1 MWRLT
6 RFSGQRM
13 TRMKGR
19 SLARSSKPAARTGG
33 SIGEKTAAKPLRSQ
47 TLQRGFEI
55 IDTVQARPLTI
66 PEIAEAVGLSY
77 PTAHRLVSVLTE
89 QRYLQTVEGRHF
101 GLGTRLI
108 ELGFAAHAAT
118 DLVQITRE
126 RLQRLAELTR
136 DTVHLAQRDGREA
149 FYLDKLRGSRLL
161 EIASRIG
168 GRKPLLTTGVGKALL
183 LDDSP
188 EALRA
193 LLAQDAHLLTPGT
206 TPESWL
212 ASMDSYRA
220 GGFAFDLGEEE
231 PIVRCV
237 AAPIRDA
244 SGRIIAAVSIS
255 STREYTDDARMHALV
270 PVIKDVAAE
279 VSARLGYRNGP
290 REGGH
295 RSFT

>member
-1 MWRLT
+1 M
-6 RFSGQRM
+6 
-13 TRMKGR
+13 
-19 SLARSSKPAARTGG
+19 ARSSKPATRTDGG
-33 SIGEKTAAKPLRSQ
+33 IGEENPGKPLRSQ

-55 IDTVQARPLTI
+55 IDTVLSRPLTI

-77 PTAHRLVSVLTE
+77 PTAHRLVSVLTQ
-89 QRYLQTVEGRHF
+89 QRYLQSVEGRHF

-126 RLQRLAELTR
+126 RLQRLAEQTR
-136 DTVHLAQRDGREA
+136 DIVHLAQRDGREV
-149 FYLDKLRGSRLL
+149 FYLDKLPGSRLF

-183 LDDSP
+183 LEDSP
-188 EALRA
+188 EELRN
-193 LLAQDAHLLTPGT
+193 LLAQDAHLLPPGT
-206 TPESWL
+206 TPGSWL
-212 ASMDSYRA
+212 ARMDIYRA

-231 PIVRCV
+231 AIVRCV

-270 PVIKDVAAE
+270 PVIKDAAAE
-279 VSARLGYRNGP
+279 VSSRL
-290 REGGH
+290 GH
-295 RSFT
+295 RSQRG